1 MIITLRPT
9 GQYIGFQ
16 SGSKLPA
23 RMVSKSCHQS
33 SGVMFS
39 YLFIISMF
47 SGFDKTADV
56 LSALF
61 SGKSFSIVDF
71 ICLLTLGRPVFD

>member
-1 MIITLRPT
+1 MIITKTNR
-9 GQYIGFQ
+9 QYISFHSWLPEWCLKVVRHQ
-16 SGSKLPA
+16 PSGI
-23 RMVSKSCHQS
+23 
-33 SGVMFS
+33 MFY

>member
-1 MIITLRPT
+1 M
-9 GQYIGFQ
+9 
-16 SGSKLPA
+16 SKIW
-23 RMVSKSCHQS
+23 QS
-33 SGVMFS
+33 SGLMFS

-61 SGKSFSIVDF
+61 SGKNFSIVDL
-71 ICLLTLGRPVFD
+71 ICMLTLGSPAYA